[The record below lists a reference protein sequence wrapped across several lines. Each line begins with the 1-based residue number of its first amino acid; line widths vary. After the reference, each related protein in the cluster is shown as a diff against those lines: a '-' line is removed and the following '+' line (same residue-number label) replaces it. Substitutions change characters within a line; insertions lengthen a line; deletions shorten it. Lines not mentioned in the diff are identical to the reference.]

1 MEWQLVAGNQVE
13 ARVSAAETDSSELLG
28 DLLSMWTR
36 DRHLHDWEDRD
47 RMAQVAVEY
56 SDLDQVEIW
65 AIFGIDPGDPPSV
78 SPPPWSFS
86 HPSKDGTI
94 TLCSEE

>member
-13 ARVSAAETDSSELLG
+13 TRVSSTATDSPKLLG
-28 DLLSMWTR
+28 DLISMWTR
-36 DRHLHDWEDRD
+36 DRHLHDWEDRG

-56 SDLDQVEIW
+56 SDLDAVEIW
-65 AIFGIDPGDPPSV
+65 AIFGTDVEALPSI

-94 TLCSEE
+94 TLRSED